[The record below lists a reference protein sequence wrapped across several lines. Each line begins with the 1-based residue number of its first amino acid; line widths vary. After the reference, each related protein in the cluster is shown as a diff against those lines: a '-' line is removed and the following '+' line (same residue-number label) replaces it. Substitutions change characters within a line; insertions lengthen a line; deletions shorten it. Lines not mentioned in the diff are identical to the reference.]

1 VHAVV
6 DLGVGGDDDGALAVR
21 PAAFGEGGD
30 FVGAARV
37 AWHDGP
43 EAQGLVQA
51 VLQVGAALEGGEGNV
66 LRVVV
71 GAELVD
77 DGGAQLLED
86 LGVADQFVHEP
97 AEQRRRGVATG
108 EEDVEELGAEFDGVA
123 GLGGEF
129 FQEDVAL
136 LVATFFRELL
146 AAGRFAQGK
155 VDVVID
161 EGLDVLVVLFELFWV
176 VQPVQ
181 ITESEALG

>member
-1 VHAVV
+1 
-6 DLGVGGDDDGALAVR
+6 
-21 PAAFGEGGD
+21 
-30 FVGAARV
+30 
-37 AWHDGP
+37 
-43 EAQGLVQA
+43 
-51 VLQVGAALEGGEGNV
+51 
-66 LRVVV
+66 
-71 GAELVD
+71 
-77 DGGAQLLED
+77 
-86 LGVADQFVHEP
+86 VHEP